1 MLSFIAFFSNLRTVI
16 APMLLDFFIFFF
28 PTVKEVLLPR
38 PAAAT
43 VGAKN
48 CYRAYA
54 AERCARKDLTIATS
68 CCLLELIFFFLLQK
82 ATATELL
89 DDQNF
94 LLLLQRDVCC
104 LLPNVEAVTCT
115 WELKKPHDLLL

>member
-54 AERCARKDLTIATS
+54 AERCARKDLIIATS
-68 CCLLELIFFFLLQK
+68 CCLLELIFFFCCK
-82 ATATELL
+82 R
-89 DDQNF
+89 
-94 LLLLQRDVCC
+94 LLLQNCWTTKTFCC
-104 LLPNVEAVTCT
+104 CCNVMSAACCQT
-115 WELKKPHDLLL
+115 LKLLLALGS